1 MSTFFSSKVLIFFIV
16 PILSTSLYFTAIY
29 LFFQY
34 RVCIRKFYCENKMTF
49 AKKKEQADALF
60 I

>member
-1 MSTFFSSKVLIFFIV
+1 LIFFIV

-34 RVCIRKFYCENKMTF
+34 RVCIRKFYCENKMIF